1 MLSVCIV
8 FWVSVAAGRV
18 VRRLWPVRRRI
29 SRLQRI
35 ELAAGATAVAMVA
48 VAGDHPVPRE
58 MAAVLLAAAGA
69 REIVAVC
76 RAFVAQRRRGIRIFR
91 RRPAAAR
98 RPSSH
103 LVLWVDAAGA
113 AATTSAVGHWLADS
127 STHWPWVVAW
137 SAIASAIVESVKLE
151 RGTRHER
158 LSAKWSAEH
167 PIDLRQKSVRPDLY
181 VDTGGLET

>member
-18 VRRLWPVRRRI
+18 VRRLWPVRRKI

-58 MAAVLLAAAGA
+58 IAAVLLAAAGTC
-69 REIVAVC
+69 EIVAVC
-76 RAFVAQRRRGIRIFR
+76 RAFVVQRRRGIRIFR

-98 RPSSH
+98 RPTSH
-103 LVLWVDAAGA
+103 LVLWVDAAGVA
-113 AATTSAVGHWLADS
+113 VTTAAVGHWLGDS
-127 STHWPWVVAW
+127 PTHWSWVVV
-137 SAIASAIVESVKLE
+137 SGMLPPAIVQSVKLE
-151 RGTRHER
+151 RGKRHER
-158 LSAKWSAEH
+158 LGAKWSAEH
-167 PIDLRQKSVRPDLY
+167 PIDLRQKSARPDLY